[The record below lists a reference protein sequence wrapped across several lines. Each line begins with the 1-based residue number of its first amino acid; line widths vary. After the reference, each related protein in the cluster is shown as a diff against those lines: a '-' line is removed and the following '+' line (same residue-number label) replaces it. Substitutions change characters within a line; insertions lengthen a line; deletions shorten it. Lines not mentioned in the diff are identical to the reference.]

1 MNTKYSD
8 LSIAEKLSLDSEGL
22 LRAATL
28 EAIDRGISPPTRL
41 SDALN
46 LKDAKGWWVPGDAT
60 KVYELV
66 SKNRAYS
73 EPLGTG
79 IAFLTEDA
87 AKAAL
92 TGAFAV
98 VSDGYDA
105 KKRYKLVD
113 PIDSF
118 EIRITHIVHT
128 PAQGYW
134 TKLKEFEDM
143 DSVKFDEVIEE
154 CRADLEAARQKEYDS
169 RVLQEQRKQYI
180 ELAGGDETIARAFWA
195 KTKGSAFPDLP

>member
-1 MNTKYSD
+1 MKKYSD
-8 LSIAEKLSLDSEGL
+8 LSTAEKLSLDSEGL
-22 LRAATL
+22 SKAATL

-46 LKDAKGWWVPGDAT
+46 LKDAKGWWVPADAT

-98 VSDGYDA
+98 VLDGYDA
-105 KKRYKLVD
+105 KKRYKLMD
-113 PIDSF
+113 PTDSF

-128 PAQGYW
+128 PLSGYW
-134 TKLKEFEDM
+134 TKLNQHDDA
-143 DSVKFDEVIEE
+143 DSAKYDEVLEE
-154 CRADLEAARQKEYDS
+154 CRFNLEGLRQQEYN
-169 RVLQEQRKQYI
+169 RGVLQEQRKQYI
-180 ELAGGDETIARAFWA
+180 DLAGGDETIARAFWS
-195 KTKGSAFPDLP
+195 KTKSSPFPEASL